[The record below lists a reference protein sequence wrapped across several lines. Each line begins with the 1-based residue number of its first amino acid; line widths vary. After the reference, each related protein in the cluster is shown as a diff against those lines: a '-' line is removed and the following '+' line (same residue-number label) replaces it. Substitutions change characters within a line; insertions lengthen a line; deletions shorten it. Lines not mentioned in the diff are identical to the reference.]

1 MFFRKKKVEVE
12 SKEDPI
18 GVSSSAKQDED
29 IYIEAQEPEMLF
41 AEDLDLNVKTES
53 KMMKPSIISEGF
65 EFIGEV
71 LSQGDLTVDGTLRG
85 TLSLNTVLVGAGGV
99 LEGDVSC
106 NRMCVKGMFSG
117 NLECMDLIV
126 GSDSVVYG
134 NIAFQSIT
142 IQRGGIIKGK
152 LSKKE

>member
-41 AEDLDLNVKTES
+41 AEDLDLNVKTET
-53 KMMKPSIISEGF
+53 KIMKPSIISEGF

-71 LSQGDLTVDGTLRG
+71 RSQGDLTVDGTLRG
-85 TLSLNTVLVGAGGV
+85 RFL
-99 LEGDVSC
+99 
-106 NRMCVKGMFSG
+106 
-117 NLECMDLIV
+117 
-126 GSDSVVYG
+126 
-134 NIAFQSIT
+134 
-142 IQRGGIIKGK
+142 
-152 LSKKE
+152 